1 MADHSESFGLQ
12 RFVDAQAHVYDT
24 VVAEL
29 RDGRKRSHW
38 MWFIFPQLAG
48 LGSSAMAQRYGIASV
63 AEARAYLS
71 HELLGPRLHECA
83 QLINAVHG
91 RAVQEILGRPDDI
104 KLRSSMT
111 LFARG
116 LRRRRPPGSSVLQR
130 FSRGTGPLLR
140 RTGRSGDPGPAGAAS
155 RVRLSRASTGP

>member
-12 RFVDAQAHVYDT
+12 RFVDAQARVYDT

-111 LFARG
+111 LFARACADG
-116 LRRRRPPGSSVLQR
+116 GHQDPQCCSDFRAVLDRYYGGQEDPVTRDRLARPAE
-130 FSRGTGPLLR
+130 F
-140 RTGRSGDPGPAGAAS
+140 D
-155 RVRLSRASTGP
+155 